1 MTYFQSFD
9 ADIKV
14 EVIIN
19 VPMDP
24 SEIND
29 EHDNIF
35 DVDVE
40 VSLCIYPSWEV
51 AVD

>member
-14 EVIIN
+14 EVIMN

-29 EHDNIF
+29 EHDMAHDNIF
-35 DVDVE
+35 EVDVE
-40 VSLCIYPSWEV
+40 VSLCIYPS
-51 AVD
+51 